1 MFRNLMTD
9 LSDKYHLIAP
19 DYPGFGRSEQPPIAD
34 LSYTFDNTSER
45 RRRTNRYFAVSI
57 LY

>member
-1 MFRNLMTD
+1 MTD